1 MIITEAVFTCLREWH
16 DATLARAFFADDEG
30 VFVLFSAMNV
40 LPGNVETNEA
50 GESATAL
57 ELHTR
62 CCQGS
67 RPFLE
72 SERLQ
77 VARLLRFRPLFQE
90 KKKSV
95 SVSDGNDVDEC
106 STASLTSPDGRNIIA
121 RLLLELH
128 ASSCWWR
135 QGEFV
140 QNMLRTPRFSL
151 ADTAIIRHRCAAVV
165 VTDET
170 SSASQLKSLD
180 AMPDGDSHAKKL
192 LLPRGSPPSFLQ
204 GVLSSCLVKW
214 LRAKRTQSLSHLT
227 SNTPM
232 SLLRVIFFLK
242 RPRSS
247 EESDEHSNDESDEL
261 ISCVSLLMAL
271 FGYTLTQTPPRNTC
285 DASEARKAWR
295 QLCVDMQCHFC
306 GGRPRLTLEK
316 TVAEEP
322 LDQPQIQEQKN
333 EEDVM
338 EGEHNKRM
346 ENGETLLTAEP
357 TSRQE
362 PGEPVCLENRAQ
374 LELETS
380 QTSINPDENKNVP
393 AHIAAVC
400 ISDKKEASPHSRFCY
415 TIEVSEQDEISGHHN
430 TCPWKAL
437 FLSAVLADTTSSF
450 PSKEVLFNL
459 CNADEEGGSLQ
470 MCFKLPEVA
479 KLIKCWRRSLYAE
492 SVWKEMYI
500 RHPLPAALSSVIPS
514 PADSGTEA
522 FLEGLASRS
531 AGEETFQLKPLTPL
545 FDDRSPW
552 DSYFRVAS
560 FLKASAIV
568 DYGGVE
574 VRGKDKTEIKKPPKV
589 EEERHWKAVY
599 DMGRRCILAAVEE
612 GGSESA
618 VELSEKFKEQYR
630 HCAQQDAKGGHTSLP
645 LEGVMH
651 KLLHLLNSTLSVD
664 LLHGRKVS
672 LGGLFEGPKIAAQEQ
687 KNVHS
692 FLDALD
698 DVVENATHEPLPTE
712 PTDPAKRPLLIQ
724 SNNNDTTLKKG
735 GGGGKG
741 GTSGARQK
749 QPKQPQKQKQ
759 HQYHHHQHQ
768 QHQRQQHQ
776 RQQHQQQLRQ
786 QGMPMLMAQHVLL
799 PSSSPTEGV
808 FPFPARGSGS
818 GVLPTPVPV
827 FQQQQQPPP
836 HLPFQPAL
844 HGIPFT
850 SCNQKTVLGGDS
862 IGVLDDAYM
871 QRPSVMGQCQTTVA
885 KPPQARMGGRGGNH
899 RGARGGGRGG
909 GNTFKG

>member
-1 MIITEAVFTCLREWH
+1 MIITEAVFACLREWH

-30 VFVLFSAMNV
+30 VFVLFSAMNI
-40 LPGNVETNEA
+40 LPGNVETTEA

-62 CCQGS
+62 CCHGS

-72 SERLQ
+72 PERLQ
-77 VARLLRFRPLFQE
+77 IARLLRFRPLFQE

-95 SVSDGNDVDEC
+95 CVSDGNEVDEC
-106 STASLTSPDGRNIIA
+106 SAASSTSPDGRNIIA
-121 RLLLELH
+121 RLLVELH

-140 QNMLRTPRFSL
+140 QQMLKTPRFSL
-151 ADTAIIRHRCAAVV
+151 ADAAIIRHRCAAVV
-165 VTDET
+165 VTDEI
-170 SSASQLKSLD
+170 SSASPLTSLD
-180 AMPDGDSHAKKL
+180 AMSAGDSHAKKL
-192 LLPRGSPPSFLQ
+192 LLPRGSPPSFLH
-204 GVLSSCLVKW
+204 GVLSSYLLKW
-214 LRAKRTQSLSHLT
+214 LRAKRAQSLSHLT

-232 SLLRVIFFLK
+232 SLLRVIFSLK

-247 EESDEHSNDESDEL
+247 EESDEHGNDESDEL

-271 FGYTLTQTPPRNTC
+271 FGYTLTQTPSCNTC
-285 DASEARKAWR
+285 DASEVHKAWR
-295 QLCVDMQCHFC
+295 QLCVDIQCHFC

-322 LDQPQIQEQKN
+322 LDQSHLQEQKN

-338 EGEHNKRM
+338 EGEHNKHG
-346 ENGETLLTAEP
+346 ENGEALLTADS
-357 TSRQE
+357 TSRQK
-362 PGEPVCLENRAQ
+362 PGEPVGLESHAQ
-374 LELETS
+374 LELKTS
-380 QTSINPDENKNVP
+380 LQTPMNPDENKDAP
-393 AHIAAVC
+393 AQVVAVC
-400 ISDKKEASPHSRFCY
+400 NEDKKEVSLQSRFRY
-415 TIEVSEQDEISGHHN
+415 TIEVSEQDELSGHHN

-437 FLSAVLADTTSSF
+437 FLSAVIADTTSSF
-450 PSKEVLFNL
+450 PSKEVIFNL

-500 RHPLPAALSSVIPS
+500 RHPLPEALSSVIPS

-522 FLEGLASRS
+522 FLERLASRI
-531 AGEETFQLKPLTPL
+531 AGEETLQLKPPTPL

-560 FLKASAIV
+560 FLKASAVV
-568 DYGGVE
+568 DHGGLE
-574 VRGKDKTEIKKPPKV
+574 VRGKDTTEIKKPPNV
-589 EEERHWKAVY
+589 EEGRHWKTVY

-612 GGSESA
+612 GGSELA

-630 HCAQQDAKGGHTSLP
+630 HCAQQDAAVGHTSLP
-645 LEGVMH
+645 LEGVMR
-651 KLLHLLNSTLSVD
+651 KLVHLLDNTLSVD
-664 LLHGRKVS
+664 SLHGRKAA

-698 DVVENATHEPLPTE
+698 DVVENATHEPP
-712 PTDPAKRPLLIQ
+712 PRQQTDPAKRPVLLQ
-724 SNNNDTTLKKG
+724 GNNNDTTFKKG
-735 GGGGKG
+735 GGGGGKAG
-741 GTSGARQK
+741 NSGARLK

-768 QHQRQQHQ
+768 QHQQQHQ

-786 QGMPMLMAQHVLL
+786 QSMPVPMAQHVLL
-799 PSSSPTEGV
+799 PSPTEGV
-808 FPFPARGSGS
+808 FPFSARGTGS

-850 SCNQKTVLGGDS
+850 SCNQNTVLGGDS
-862 IGVLDDAYM
+862 VGVLDDAYM
-871 QRPSVMGQCQTTVA
+871 QRPSVMGQCQTPVV

-909 GNTFKG
+909 GNAFKG